1 MKPYYSD
8 DHVTL
13 YGGDALAVL
22 ASLPTASVDA
32 VVTDPPYSSGGMMRG
47 DRAQEATH
55 RKYSGT
61 VTDAGQLVGFSGDS
75 RDQRSYAYWAAL
87 WLSECYAAGGVCW
100 VAQIGRPRSAGNT
113 VGAWPSYLN
122 RRNREDFG
130 L

>member
-1 MKPYYSD
+1 MGWQLD
-8 DHVTL
+8 T
-13 YGGDALAVL
+13 
-22 ASLPTASVDA
+22 
-32 VVTDPPYSSGGMMRG
+32 G

-100 VAQIGRPRSAGNT
+100 GAQMKTAPRRANAPRPDPLT
-113 VGAWPSYLN
+113 
-122 RRNREDFG
+122 
-130 L
+130 